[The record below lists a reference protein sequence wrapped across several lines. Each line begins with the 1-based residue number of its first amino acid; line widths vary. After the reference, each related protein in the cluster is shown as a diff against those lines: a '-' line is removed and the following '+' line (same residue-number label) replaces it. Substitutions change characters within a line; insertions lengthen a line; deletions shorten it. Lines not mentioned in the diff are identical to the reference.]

1 MDLISNILK
10 ENGGALASALVSKT
24 DMGKDKAEAF
34 LPEAGSSLMDALTSR
49 ASSLDM
55 SDLASQ
61 ANVSSLMGAMDT
73 AKLASKVGVTAEQG
87 SKGLMTFLPMVLGF
101 LQDSNADDL
110 LGLLGKAD
118 GLGDTLGKLKGIGK
132 LFG

>member
-1 MDLISNILK
+1 MDLITNILK
-10 ENGGALASALVSKT
+10 QNGGELVSALVSNT

-34 LPEAGSSLMDALTSR
+34 LPEAGSSLMGALTSR
-49 ASSLDM
+49 ADSLDM
-55 SDLASQ
+55 SDLTSQ
-61 ANVSSLMGAMDT
+61 ANVDSLVGAMDA

-87 SKGLMTFLPMVLGF
+87 SKGLMTFLPMVLG
-101 LQDSNADDL
+101 LLKDSNADDL

-118 GLGDTLGKLKGIGK
+118 GLGDAIGKLKGIGK